1 MRIKKSI
8 NNVLNYINN
17 DNVIVYPTSTLP
29 ALGCRPNKIALDK
42 LFKVKNR
49 PDNLPV
55 SLGVL
60 DLEQVS
66 ELIRFDEISIELLEY
81 FPEGSLT
88 LLLPAKKTMDYRLG
102 GNLIG
107 IRPVVDESA
116 RELISI
122 SGPLT
127 ATSANISGKIPLK
140 DCKEAAQNLKLNN
153 DQYISGLTKGG
164 LPSTLVK
171 VDTKVTVMREGVI
184 SREEVDAW
192 LMKMT

>member
-1 MRIKKSI
+1 MRLEKSI
-8 NNVLNYINN
+8 NTVLNYINN
-17 DNVIVYPTSTLP
+17 DDVAIYPTSTLP
-29 ALGCRPNKIALDK
+29 ALGCRPNKNALNN
-42 LFKVKNR
+42 LFKIKNR

-66 ELIRFDEISIELLEY
+66 ELIRFDDISIELLDY
-81 FPEGSLT
+81 FPKGSLT
-88 LLLPAKKTMDYRLG
+88 LLLPAIKTMDYRLG
-102 GNLIG
+102 GDLIG
-107 IRPVVDESA
+107 IRPVINKSA

-184 SREEVDAW
+184 SREEVSAW
-192 LMKMT
+192 SMKMT